1 MKEEGMK
8 TTYEVYRVG
17 QSEPERG
24 EIDWEGP
31 PGYDRIRALVEPL
44 LGAGEPLEHVSVLH
58 NGQRCDMF
66 VSEMGHCAL
75 TTRGPLPIN
84 DKATAIYRNYS
95 LTMAPGMNPEDLPDI
110 AGTAVLFPGRVVWT

>member
-1 MKEEGMK
+1 MPK
-8 TTYEVYRVG
+8 TVYEVYRVG

-24 EIDWEGP
+24 EIDWDGP

-66 VSEMGHCAL
+66 VSELGNVAL
-75 TTRGPLPIN
+75 TSREPLPIN
-84 DKATAIYRNYS
+84 ERATAIYRNYT
-95 LTMAPGMNPEDLPDI
+95 LTKDPGRFPGGLPAI
-110 AGTAVLFPGRVVWT
+110 AGTAVLFPDRIVWT